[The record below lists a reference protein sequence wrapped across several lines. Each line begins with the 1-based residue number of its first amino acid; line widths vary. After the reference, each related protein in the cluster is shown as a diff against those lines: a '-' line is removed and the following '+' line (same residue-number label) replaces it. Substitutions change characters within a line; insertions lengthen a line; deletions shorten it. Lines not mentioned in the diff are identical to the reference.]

1 MAGAT
6 MHDELD
12 DDFNPEINTTPLVDV
27 MLVLLVIFI
36 ITMPA
41 LQHAVKIDLPR
52 AASAPAEVKPQT
64 IDVAIDAT
72 GVIHWND
79 RVVDIDG
86 MKALIADAAREQTQ
100 PELHL
105 RADRKTPYE
114 DVMQVM
120 AAAQSGGLAKIGFVS
135 EADKH

>member
-1 MAGAT
+1 MAGT
-6 MHDELD
+6 MPGEVE

-52 AASAPAEVKPQT
+52 AASAPVEVKPQT

-72 GVIHWND
+72 GAIHWND
-79 RVVDIDG
+79 RVVDADG
-86 MKALIADAAREQTQ
+86 MRALIADAARAQPQ

-120 AAAQSGGLAKIGFVS
+120 SAAQSGGLAKIGFVS
-135 EADKH
+135 EATKR

>member
-1 MAGAT
+1 MAGAV
-6 MHDELD
+6 HNDVE

-52 AASAPAEVKPQT
+52 AASAPAEVKPET

-79 RVVDIDG
+79 RVVDLDA
-86 MKALIADAAREQTQ
+86 MRVLITDAARAQPQ

-105 RADRKTPYE
+105 RADRKTAYE

-120 AAAQSGGLAKIGFVS
+120 SAAQSGGLAKIGFVS
-135 EADKH
+135 EAAKR